1 MAGGGSGAS
10 GAVKVEGGGNK
21 NYTVALSLM
30 ISLFFMFGFITV
42 LNDILIPHLKGLF
55 DLKQW
60 QAMLVQTCF
69 FIAYFVMSVPAG
81 IIIEKIGYK
90 KGVMLALAVVGA
102 GLLLFIPASN
112 LQMYGFFLFALF
124 IVGSGITILQVA
136 ANPYISALGSPEKAG
151 SRLTLA
157 GGFNSLATAIGP
169 VVGGWLIFVDENA
182 TAVEKAESVQLPYLG
197 LAIFA
202 GLLAILIGMSKLPKL
217 STEKEEG
224 EVIEGSAW
232 EYMHLILGAVGI
244 FFYVGA
250 EVAIGSILIDY
261 LGQEEMGGMS
271 NMDAAKFVS
280 LYWTGAMIGRFVG
293 AAALQKIK
301 MNKALAYVSIAAMV
315 LVVGG
320 MVTTG
325 TVSAWSLVAVGL
337 VNSIM
342 WPCIFPLSLKKLGKH
357 TSQGSGI
364 LVSMVV
370 GGALIPPLQGWI
382 AESIG
387 YQLSFGLVLIS
398 YAYILW
404 FAVKGYKIGK
414 IATLP
419 EDNVE

>member
-1 MAGGGSGAS
+1 MAGGGAGAQGS
-10 GAVKVEGGGNK
+10 VKVEGEGNQ
-21 NYTVALSLM
+21 NYSVALSLM

-81 IIIEKIGYK
+81 MIIEKIGYK
-90 KGVMLALAVVGA
+90 KGVMLALAVVGV
-102 GLLLFIPASN
+102 GLLLFVPASN
-112 LQMYGFFLFALF
+112 LQLYGFFLFALF
-124 IVGSGITILQVA
+124 VVGSGITILQVA

-182 TAVEKAESVQLPYLG
+182 SAIEKAESVQLPYVG

-202 GLLAILIGMSKLPKL
+202 ALLAVFIGMSKLPKL

-224 EVIEGSAW
+224 EIIEGSAW
-232 EYMHLILGAVGI
+232 EYAHLIFGAVGI

-261 LGQEEMGGMS
+261 LGQEEMGAMS
-271 NMDAAKFVS
+271 HMDAAKFVS

-293 AAALQKIK
+293 AAALQKIQ
-301 MNKALAYVSIAAMV
+301 MNKALTFVCILALM

-325 TVSAWSLVAVGL
+325 AVSAWSLVAVGL

-382 AESIG
+382 AESVG

-404 FAVKGYKIGK
+404 FALKGFKIGK
-414 IATLP
+414 ISSLP
-419 EDNVE
+419 EG